1 MKPWTDKEQKIH
13 LLLNSI
19 VANCGDSV
27 SHNAISEMKAKSER
41 MAFERTDFWA
51 LAEHVR
57 DTAIADR
64 LLRRGDIL
72 ARITEKET
80 LRAIKD
86 DLNTLQNLDQARKS
100 QLYIN
105 DISFK
110 EMCSRMAHLDTL
122 NQQLQAPN
130 RSFLQINAFEPF

>member
-1 MKPWTDKEQKIH
+1 
-13 LLLNSI
+13 
-19 VANCGDSV
+19 
-27 SHNAISEMKAKSER
+27 MKAKSER
-41 MAFERTDFWA
+41 MAAERTDFWA

-86 DLNTLQNLDQARKS
+86 DLNALQTLIKIEGANCTSTTSPSKR
-100 QLYIN
+100 
-105 DISFK
+105 
-110 EMCSRMAHLDTL
+110 CAHAWPTST
-122 NQQLQAPN
+122 
-130 RSFLQINAFEPF
+130 R